1 MTRLFGRSAILGM
14 IACASHPAFA
24 NVFDTYGLGASTVAV
39 GNATTAGGPTAYA
52 AYSNPALLVK
62 SDRSEI
68 ASAAMLTQ
76 FNLQDLPSG
85 EAGRLPRDPD
95 RESNADALQGGSL
108 GLNLKLTDDLHFGL
122 AAYMPQ
128 GSFGRIKGL
137 SPYEATYLRYS
148 EQQQKPAAYTA
159 LAIKGPWD
167 LSFGLG
173 AYYSLRAR
181 GLLQVSLDS
190 QESEGR
196 LEFVMEPV
204 VVPYFGVTWSTGAW
218 VIGAMHRE
226 AQETESS
233 IESSFAFSTE
243 SAMLPFDASTSLI
256 PFYDPALTRIGF
268 AWNGERLRVM
278 GNVERA
284 SWSRFNA
291 PVVTITGSDVAA
303 LSVENRP
310 GNANLRDTQA
320 LRLGISTPLAAMQD
334 RMELRAGLEAHTS
347 ANRGSRPSYVVD
359 PERRTLALG
368 TAYNFAP
375 DSQGHQLTL
384 DAAYQLSQ
392 LSSVSVQTP
401 KGLAIA
407 LDGSS
412 TIQTFVGG
420 LQYAL

>member
-1 MTRLFGRSAILGM
+1 MTRLFGRSAILGTL
-14 IACASHPAFA
+14 ACVAYPAYA

-95 RESNADALQGGSL
+95 QESDADNLQGGSL
-108 GLNLKLTDDLHFGL
+108 GLNLKLTDGLHFGL

-159 LAIKGPWD
+159 LAIKGPWN

-190 QESEGR
+190 KESEGR
-196 LEFVMEPV
+196 LEFIMEPV
-204 VVPYFGVTWSTGAW
+204 VVPYFGVSWSAGQW
-218 VIGAMHRE
+218 VLGAMHRE
-226 AQETESS
+226 AQETEST
-233 IESSFAFSTE
+233 IESSFAFSTD

-256 PFYDPALTRIGF
+256 PFYDPALTRVGF

-278 GNVERA
+278 GSIERA

-320 LRLGISTPLAAMQD
+320 IRFGVAAPLAFMQD
-334 RMELRAGLEAHTS
+334 RLELRAGLEAHTS
-347 ANRGSRPSYVVD
+347 ANRRNKASYVVD

-368 TAYNFAP
+368 SAYNFAP
-375 DSQGHQLTL
+375 DSEGHQLTL

-392 LSSVSVQTP
+392 LSSLSVQTP
-401 KGLAIA
+401 KGLPIA

-420 LQYAL
+420 LRYAL

>member
-1 MTRLFGRSAILGM
+1 MTRLFGRRAILG
-14 IACASHPAFA
+14 ILACLASPSHA
-24 NVFDTYGLGASTVAV
+24 NVFDTYGLGASTVAL

-76 FNLQDLPSG
+76 FNLQDLPAG
-85 EAGRLPRDPD
+85 EAGRLPADLD
-95 RESNADALQGGSL
+95 RESQADALQGGSL
-108 GLNLKLTDDLHFGL
+108 GLNLKLTDTLHFGL
-122 AAYMPQ
+122 AAYLPQ
-128 GSFGRIKGL
+128 GRFGRIKGL

-159 LAIKGPWD
+159 LAIQGPWD
-167 LSFGLG
+167 LSFGVG

-196 LEFVMEPV
+196 IEFLMEPV
-204 VVPYFGVTWSTGAW
+204 VVPYFGVSWSVGNW
-218 VIGAMHRE
+218 VLAAMHRE

-243 SAMLPFDASTSLI
+243 SAMIPFDASTSLI

-268 AWNGERLRVM
+268 AWTGERLQVM
-278 GNVERA
+278 GSVERA

-291 PVVTITGSDVAA
+291 PVVTITGADVAA

-310 GNANLRDTQA
+310 GSANLRDTQA
-320 LRLGISTPLAAMQD
+320 VRLGLAAPLAILQD
-334 RMELRAGLEAHTS
+334 RLELRAGLEAHTS
-347 ANRGSRPSYVVD
+347 ANRPKTPSYVVD

-392 LSSVSVQTP
+392 LSSLSVQTP
-401 KGLAIA
+401 KGLPIA

-420 LQYAL
+420 LRYAL

>member
-1 MTRLFGRSAILGM
+1 MTHLFGCCAILGM
-14 IACASHPAFA
+14 LACMAHQSFA

-52 AYSNPALLVK
+52 AYSNPALLVR
-62 SDRSEI
+62 SERSEI

-95 RESNADALQGGSL
+95 RESDANALQGGSL

-167 LSFGLG
+167 LSFGVG

-181 GLLQVSLDS
+181 GLLQVALDS

-196 LEFVMEPV
+196 LEFIMEPV
-204 VVPYFGVTWSTGAW
+204 VVPYFGVSWSAGNW
-218 VIGAMHRE
+218 VLGAMHRE
-226 AQETESS
+226 AQETEST

-256 PFYDPALTRIGF
+256 PFYDPAMTRVGF

-278 GNVERA
+278 GSVERA

-320 LRLGISTPLAAMQD
+320 FRFGIAAPLAALQD
-334 RMELRAGLEAHTS
+334 RLELRAGLEAHTS
-347 ANRGSRPSYVVD
+347 ANRRNAPSYVVD

-368 TAYNFAP
+368 SAYNFSP
-375 DSQGHQLTL
+375 DKNGHQLTL

-392 LSSVSVQTP
+392 LSSLSVQTP
-401 KGLAIA
+401 KGLPVA

-420 LQYAL
+420 LRYAL

>member
-1 MTRLFGRSAILGM
+1 MTHLFGRSAILGM
-14 IACASHPAFA
+14 LACMAHSAHA

-76 FNLQDLPSG
+76 FKLQDLPAG

-95 RESNADALQGGSL
+95 RESDANALQGGSL

-181 GLLQVSLDS
+181 GLLQVALDS

-196 LEFVMEPV
+196 LEFLMEPV
-204 VVPYFGVTWSTGAW
+204 VVPYFGISWSAGNW
-218 VIGAMHRE
+218 VLGAMHRE
-226 AQETESS
+226 AQETEST
-233 IESSFAFSTE
+233 IESSFAFSTD

-256 PFYDPALTRIGF
+256 PFYDPALTRVGF

-278 GNVERA
+278 GSIERA

-320 LRLGISTPLAAMQD
+320 LRFGIAAPLAVLQD
-334 RMELRAGLEAHTS
+334 RLELRAGLEAHSS
-347 ANRGSRPSYVVD
+347 ANRKNAPSYVVD

-368 TAYNFAP
+368 SAYNFSP
-375 DSQGHQLTL
+375 DKEGHQLTL

-392 LSSVSVQTP
+392 LSSLSVQTP
-401 KGLAIA
+401 KGLPIA

-420 LQYAL
+420 LRYAL

>member
-1 MTRLFGRSAILGM
+1 MTRLFGRYAILGM
-14 IACASHPAFA
+14 LACAASPGFA

-95 RESNADALQGGSL
+95 QESDAGNLQGGSL
-108 GLNLKLTDDLHFGL
+108 GLNLRLTDALHFGL

-167 LSFGLG
+167 LSFGVG

-196 LEFVMEPV
+196 LEFIMEPV
-204 VVPYFGVTWSTGAW
+204 VVPYFGVSWSAGNW
-218 VIGAMHRE
+218 VLGAMHRE

-256 PFYDPALTRIGF
+256 PFYDPAMTRVGF

-278 GNVERA
+278 GSVERA

-320 LRLGISTPLAAMQD
+320 LRLGIAAPLAAMQD

-347 ANRGSRPSYVVD
+347 ANRSNSPSYVVD
-359 PERRTLALG
+359 PERRALALG

-375 DSQGHQLTL
+375 DSEGRQLTL

-392 LSSVSVQTP
+392 LSSLSVQTP
-401 KGLAIA
+401 KGLPIA

-420 LQYAL
+420 LRYAL

>member
-1 MTRLFGRSAILGM
+1 MTRLFGHRAILGM
-14 IACASHPAFA
+14 IACTASPAFA

-52 AYSNPALLVK
+52 AYSNPALLVR

-95 RESNADALQGGSL
+95 QESDAGDLQGGSL
-108 GLNLKLTDDLHFGL
+108 GLNLKLTDTLHFGL

-128 GSFGRIKGL
+128 GSFGRVKGL

-148 EQQQKPAAYTA
+148 EQQKKPAAYTA

-167 LSFGLG
+167 LSFGVG

-196 LEFVMEPV
+196 VEFLMEPV
-204 VVPYFGVTWSTGAW
+204 VVPYFGVSWSVGNW
-218 VIGAMHRE
+218 VLGAMHRE

-256 PFYDPALTRIGF
+256 PFYDPAVTRVGF
-268 AWNGERLRVM
+268 SWNGPRLRVM
-278 GNVERA
+278 GSVENA
-284 SWSRFNA
+284 SWSRYNA
-291 PVVTITGSDVAA
+291 PVVAITGADVAA

-320 LRLGISTPLAAMQD
+320 YRIGLAAPLAAMQD

-347 ANRGSRPSYVVD
+347 ANRRNSPSFVVD
-359 PERRTLALG
+359 PERRTAALG
-368 TAYNFAP
+368 AAYNFAP

-384 DAAYQLSQ
+384 DAAYQWSQ
-392 LSSVSVQTP
+392 LASISVQTP
-401 KGLAIA
+401 KGLPIA
-407 LDGSS
+407 LGDSS

-420 LQYAL
+420 LRYAL

>member
-1 MTRLFGRSAILGM
+1 MTRLFGRRAILG
-14 IACASHPAFA
+14 ILACVASPGHA
-24 NVFDTYGLGASTVAV
+24 NVFDTYGLGASTVAL

-85 EAGRLPRDPD
+85 ENGRLPVDLD
-95 RESNADALQGGSL
+95 RESKADALQGGSL
-108 GLNLKLTDDLHFGL
+108 GLNLKLTDTLHFGL
-122 AAYMPQ
+122 AAYLPQ

-167 LSFGLG
+167 LSFGVG

-196 LEFVMEPV
+196 VEFLMEPV
-204 VVPYFGVTWSTGAW
+204 VVPYFGVSWSVGNW
-218 VIGAMHRE
+218 VLGAMYRE

-243 SAMLPFDASTSLI
+243 SAMIPFDASTSLI

-268 AWNGERLRVM
+268 AWTGERLTVM
-278 GNVERA
+278 GSVERA
-284 SWSRFNA
+284 SWSRYNA
-291 PVVTITGSDVAA
+291 PVVTITGADVAA

-310 GNANLRDTQA
+310 GSANLRDTQA
-320 LRLGISTPLAAMQD
+320 VRLGVAAPLAMLQD
-334 RMELRAGLEAHTS
+334 RLELRAGLEAHTS
-347 ANRGSRPSYVVD
+347 ANRRNTPSFVVD

-368 TAYNFAP
+368 TAYHFAP
-375 DSQGHQLTL
+375 DSQGHQLSL

-392 LSSVSVQTP
+392 LSSLSVQTP
-401 KGLAIA
+401 KGLPIA

-420 LQYAL
+420 LRYAL